1 MLHNQ
6 PGPVVG
12 PRLLYDTSREGL
24 TSYPPDIKAF
34 LYYSSLPGRPRLA
47 GELRLRATSRDDPTS
62 FESGYDLLGS
72 NGQPWSRP
80 LLMLSR
86 CSSYIPLYKRLRND
100 GLVSN
105 DLDAI
110 ISTFPGSSNIYYR
123 GQQLYTLNDTF
134 MVDFSKEILHLT
146 VITEQGLE
154 MLHIYKTFFDKQVA
168 PFAPPYRG
176 AYKSLSGLIILMIL

>member
-1 MLHNQ
+1 MLHNNQ
-6 PGPVVG
+6 SGLVVG
-12 PRLLYDTSREGL
+12 PRLRYDTSKEGF

-34 LYYSSLPGRPRLA
+34 LYYSSLPGRPRVA
-47 GELRLRATSRDDPTS
+47 GELRLRVTSRDDPTS
-62 FESGYDLLGS
+62 FERGYDLLGL

-110 ISTFPGSSNIYYR
+110 ISTFPGPFNMYYY
-123 GQQLYTLNDTF
+123 GQQLYTLNDIF
-134 MVDFSKEILHLT
+134 MVDFSKENLQFT
-146 VITEQGLE
+146 VVTEQGVE
-154 MLHIYKTFFDKQVA
+154 MLHFCKTFFDNQVA
-168 PFAPPYRG
+168 PIAPPYRG
-176 AYKSLSGLIILMIL
+176 AYTNHYLD